1 MDDVRSDCG
10 AGRAVVLNVFSI
22 RCYGDVVVTKGAGGP
37 VGLEVTGFSVHSGAA
52 ADDAGS

>member
-10 AGRAVVLNVFSI
+10 AGRAVVLNVFGI
-22 RCYGDVVVTKGAGGP
+22 GGYRDVVAAKGAGGP

>member
-10 AGRAVVLNVFSI
+10 AGRAVVLNIFSI